1 MNRCPK
7 AALFLLAGCAYAFS
21 ASAQSTYEQDM
32 ARQSQHVYEENMRAQ
47 QQRQNGQQ
55 GLPPPNQPRQSMKW
69 VSSHGAIVAHIDSS
83 NYWAVMG
90 ARSFDAAYYLALD
103 LCTKAMGDGCSAVAE
118 GANGHFSVGITPDGA
133 VATGFGNTAAEA
145 RNKMR
150 ENCAGFKREC
160 REEPPLA
167 ALPWQEPASWGAM
180 EAQIADESFARL
192 RSVTPARVNRLSHVM
207 LAFPKPYSPEEGAA
221 TIWIGSGPS
230 WDDLAARLLP
240 ACSADAGTE
249 CEIGMSVS
257 GSSVIV
263 EFRTETGEDLIRK
276 ATSKAAAPAM
286 VAAHCK
292 TLKLRCSITRIH
304 STTDD
309 PKFERLLPV
318 SR

>member
-1 MNRCPK
+1 
-7 AALFLLAGCAYAFS
+7 
-21 ASAQSTYEQDM
+21 
-32 ARQSQHVYEENMRAQ
+32 
-47 QQRQNGQQ
+47 
-55 GLPPPNQPRQSMKW
+55 MKW
-69 VSSHGAIVAHIDSS
+69 VSSYGAIVAHIDTS

-90 ARSFDAAYYLALD
+90 ARSFDAAYYAALD

-118 GANGHFSVGITPDGA
+118 GANGYFSIGITPDGS
-133 VATGFGNTAAEA
+133 VATGFGNGATEA

-180 EAQIADESFARL
+180 EAQIADESFARP
-192 RSVTPARVNRLSHVM
+192 RSVTPAPLNRRSHVM

-221 TIWIGSGPS
+221 TIWIASGPS

-240 ACSADAGTE
+240 ACRANAGTE

-263 EFRTETGEDLIRK
+263 EFRTEAGEDLIRK

-286 VAAHCK
+286 VADHCK
-292 TLKLRCSITRIH
+292 TLNVRCSIIRIH

-309 PKFERLLPV
+309 PKFERLPPAAP
-318 SR
+318 